1 MYRAEKSVR
10 YVGFAMKKEF
20 SKVVNYTAAEYGL
33 KQASP
38 FWFLSGINYAAF
50 CALTLYPFIADLLFP
65 HGRPLFFRLY

>member
-1 MYRAEKSVR
+1 MHRAGNAVR
-10 YVGFAMKKEF
+10 CVGFVMKKEF
-20 SKVVNYTAAEYGL
+20 SKVVNYTATEYGL

-65 HGRPLFFRLY
+65 HGRRACFRLY